1 MSNHGRLFARQCSF
15 FFDINSQ
22 VCKSWRL
29 AIHYYGLGEACPM
42 KLDSSGVAEAPLY
55 NPYLGLQKTHK
66 ESYQPSLRI
75 VAFPGYFHCRR
86 QREALMGGK

>member
-1 MSNHGRLFARQCSF
+1 MGAFLPGSAVSFLTSIAKSVNHGDLQS
-15 FFDINSQ
+15 
-22 VCKSWRL
+22 
-29 AIHYYGLGEACPM
+29 HYYGLGEACPM